1 MICRNND
8 KLILFMKNT
17 KKSMIAFYSPLTARS
32 FVKQIQKMN
41 LIKFC
46 KDKSFV
52 VISNKVKEEINKL
65 GKLSIYVARNQ
76 IKKK

>member
-1 MICRNND
+1 
-8 KLILFMKNT
+8 
-17 KKSMIAFYSPLTARS
+17 
-32 FVKQIQKMN
+32 MN

-65 GKLSIYVARNQ
+65 GKLSIYVARKPNQ
-76 IKKK
+76 KEMIDLMKEKFTLGKKLVDQKKDAPKKVNLLI

>member
-1 MICRNND
+1 
-8 KLILFMKNT
+8 
-17 KKSMIAFYSPLTARS
+17 
-32 FVKQIQKMN
+32 MN

-65 GKLSIYVARNQ
+65 GKLSIYVAKKPNQ
-76 IKKK
+76 KEMIDLMKERFKLGKKIG